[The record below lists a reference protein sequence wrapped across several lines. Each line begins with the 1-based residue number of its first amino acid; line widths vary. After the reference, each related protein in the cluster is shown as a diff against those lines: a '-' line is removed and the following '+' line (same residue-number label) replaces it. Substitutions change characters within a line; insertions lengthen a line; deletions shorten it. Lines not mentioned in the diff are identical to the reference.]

1 LTDKSK
7 NTEAL
12 KAGALMCPTCC
23 VELLE
28 VEVDFEE
35 GGNVLHNVKVL
46 RCPICE
52 EELFTPEQQKE
63 IIERIHWKI

>member
-1 LTDKSK
+1 
-7 NTEAL
+7 
-12 KAGALMCPTCC
+12 MCPTCC